1 MSVILTGRN
10 EQLQLYREYCGAVGA
25 ADNGV
30 L

>member
-10 EQLQLYREYCGAVGA
+10 EQLQLYREYCGAIDEDV
-25 ADNGV
+25 NGV